1 MKVHIAR
8 DGAVLGEWTRT
19 ELYPLLRASEL
30 FEIARVL
37 VCFDHVARKSQTH
50 TMAAREILGNHCRQT

>member
-30 FEIARVL
+30 FERARVL
-37 VCFDHVARKSQTH
+37 MRFDHVAEKAT
-50 TMAAREILGNHCRQT
+50 